1 MVDVSEKIQEKISEI
16 IKQDAIIRH
25 QVICNDDKI
34 DEKYVKEYYEELYDN
49 ASLVITSK
57 IHCAQPCL
65 AVGIPVVF
73 ICEHKSF

>member
-1 MVDVSEKIQEKISEI
+1 M
-16 IKQDAIIRH
+16 
-25 QVICNDDKI
+25 
-34 DEKYVKEYYEELYDN
+34 KEYYEELYDN

-73 ICEHKSF
+73 ICEQKSFRFDLLSNYILIYEIDQMSEINWSLEIPDLELL